1 MAQNNKSWKELM
13 ELQGASGGSSQQKAN
28 AMLELIEGRQPFAYD
43 PNTDPAARAVRQ
55 ETTRNIQRS
64 TQDTLGAHAGMT
76 GGVPSSAAVSA
87 AAQAG
92 NQAAVTGADRI
103 AELEQ
108 LARQNY
114 MNEGTQMQNYW
125 GMLQG
130 QADSEYQ
137 RQMQE
142 QQIAYQKEQDEYN
155 KKYQMA
161 LLQAQYGDY
170 SGLKALGVD
179 TSKMEAGGGGGYR
192 GSGGGSG
199 GSGGNGGN
207 GGNSGAGLD
216 PAVINDLKYQYGYDL
231 PPEIWNQYDAAAL
244 TAAGFRKKSAAPGHS
259 GNTGGTAQKG
269 KPGSATSNRMDMM
282 I

>member
-13 ELQGASGGSSQQKAN
+13 ELQGAGGGTGQQKAN
-28 AMLELIEGRQPFAYD
+28 AMLELIEGRQPFNYD
-43 PNTDPAARAVRQ
+43 PNTDPTARAVRQ
-55 ETTRNIQRS
+55 ETARNIQRS
-64 TQDTLGAHAGMT
+64 TQDTLGGYAGMT

-114 MNEGTQMQNYW
+114 INEGTQMQNYW

-142 QQIAYQKEQDEYN
+142 QQIAYQKEQDAYN
-155 KKYQMA
+155 QKYQMA

-179 TSKMEAGGGGGYR
+179 TSKMEAAGGGGYR

-207 GGNSGAGLD
+207 GDNSGSGLD
-216 PAVINDLKYQYGYDL
+216 PAVVNDLKYQYGYEL
-231 PPEIWNQYDAAAL
+231 PPEIWSQYDAAAL
-244 TAAGFRKKSAAPGHS
+244 TEAGFRKKSAAPGHS

-269 KPGSATSNRMDMM
+269 KPGSTPSNRMDMM